1 MPRWRSMLHNSR
13 SRIAEQ
19 QEQVVSAEVP
29 PREEEGRGRT
39 FMLIYMLIL
48 GLGIL
53 LFVAL
58 ALVAHAVEYSG
69 LDVTIARAIQGIHTP
84 IYGWVLTQVSDFGF
98 SPLDIITY
106 VAIFAILATLGL
118 RLEAVLAVASSLLA
132 GAVGAG
138 IRLLIG
144 RMRPSP
150 QLVHVAAPL
159 SGYSFPSG
167 HVIQYT
173 TLFGFT
179 FYVVLIVWRS
189 SLPRNV
195 VLIVLAILVILV
207 GPSRVYLGE
216 HWPSDVLGAYLLA
229 GLWLAGTIELHLL
242 LKRRLGKW
250 GSRPLHRHKQ
260 HPPIVRQGSP
270 AKPG

>member
-1 MPRWRSMLHNSR
+1 MPRWRSMLRNSR

-58 ALVAHAVEYSG
+58 AVVAHAVEYSG

-189 SLPRNV
+189 SLLRNV
-195 VLIVLAILVILV
+195 VLIVLATLVILV
-207 GPSRVYLGE
+207 GPSRVYLGA